1 MRGEQEKLR
10 TEAPYSPLSPLEVEA
25 LGMPPPSQPDAYLRA
40 RIDRFYAELQAL
52 STHVYTHY
60 QLCTHCAG
68 FTASTSFTR
77 VHMVGCWSIPSVA
90 GQDYR
95 PGTLRADV
103 VAEHRRQRRRERRAG
118 AEDGEEQEPQRR
130 HAGQRWEPMTDQANG
145 QNADG
150 SFSRAG
156 TPSSVP
162 PCRIPLP
169 IHVLCIPFTAGR
181 RSTFINTAYLSV
193 GEICFLCRSKWQ
205 LRHRAW
211 FW

>member
-52 STHVYTHY
+52 STHLHTHD

-68 FTASTSFTR
+68 SLPLLVSPECTWLVAGQHLF
-77 VHMVGCWSIPSVA
+77 VA

-95 PGTLRADV
+95 PGTSRADV
-103 VAEHRRQRRRERRAG
+103 EAEHRR
-118 AEDGEEQEPQRR
+118 QRR
-130 HAGQRWEPMTDQANG
+130 HAGQRWEPMTDQATG

-162 PCRIPLP
+162 PCRISLP
-169 IHVLCIPFTAGR
+169 IHALCIPSHSRAQGTYNNTEVR
-181 RSTFINTAYLSV
+181 RV
-193 GEICFLCRSKWQ
+193 GDI
-205 LRHRAW
+205 A
-211 FW
+211 